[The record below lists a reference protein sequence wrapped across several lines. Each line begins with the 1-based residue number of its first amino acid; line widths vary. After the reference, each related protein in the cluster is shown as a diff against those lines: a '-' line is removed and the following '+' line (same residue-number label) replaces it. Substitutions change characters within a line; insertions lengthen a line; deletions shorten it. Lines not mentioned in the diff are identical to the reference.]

1 MAKAL
6 GVRLVIVKTSWPSLL
21 TDLQAGQFDIAG
33 GGISITIERQKD
45 AFFSTPIL
53 RDGKTP
59 ITRCENVARFSSLAD
74 IDKRGVRVITP
85 PGGTNESF
93 DRSHLTHATII
104 VNPDNQSIFEELV
117 EGRAD
122 VMITDA
128 TETRWQHVLHPEL
141 CSVHPEHPFN
151 FAEKAYMMPRDI
163 ALQQWVNAFLH
174 LQANSGE
181 LNAVLHHWLH

>member
-6 GVRLVIVKTSWPSLL
+6 GVNLVIVKTSWPALL
-21 TDLQAGQFDIAG
+21 PELQAGQFDLAG

-59 ITRCENVARFSSLAD
+59 ITRCENVDRFSSPAN

-93 DRSHLTHATII
+93 ARSHLTHATII
-104 VNPDNQSIFEELV
+104 VNSDNQGIFEELV

-122 VMITDA
+122 VVITDA
-128 TETRWQHVLHPEL
+128 IET
-141 CSVHPEHPFN
+141 
-151 FAEKAYMMPRDI
+151 
-163 ALQQWVNAFLH
+163 
-174 LQANSGE
+174 
-181 LNAVLHHWLH
+181 